1 MEVWVA
7 RVCVESERAVLMEV
21 SAFFMAKYDTASQ
34 LKGCHKATVT
44 LSHAV
49 YCFFDAGRFLL

>member
-1 MEVWVA
+1 
-7 RVCVESERAVLMEV
+7 MEV

-49 YCFFDAGRFLL
+49 YCFFDAGHFPL